1 MTAAVVVG
9 KLVVI
14 EAEEVKDGA
23 VDVTDVVNAVDG
35 FGADVVGGAD
45 GVSGFGPAARK
56 PHRHGVGIVVAAI
69 T

>member
-1 MTAAVVVG
+1 MTAGVVVG
-9 KLVVI
+9 ELVVI

-45 GVSGFGPAARK
+45 GVSSFGSASGE
-56 PHRHGVGIVVAAI
+56 PHRHGVGIVVATI